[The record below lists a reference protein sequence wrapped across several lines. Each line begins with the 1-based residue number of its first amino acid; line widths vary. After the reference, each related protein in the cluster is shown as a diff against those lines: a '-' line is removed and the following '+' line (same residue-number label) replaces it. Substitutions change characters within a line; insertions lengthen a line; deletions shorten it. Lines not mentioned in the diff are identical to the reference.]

1 MTKSNERTT
10 SYRKW
15 MREAYTHNAGWT
27 LPELATFIS
36 GADDRTSEAWVDA
49 AIFLDAELRAH
60 YFAGDPG
67 EHISNT
73 TVWYQTRT
81 AEQAGRIYR

>member
-1 MTKSNERTT
+1 MNEFAVYTSQVDTTAASNSRPGLIPANGAGQLERTTMTKSNERTT

-49 AIFLDAELRAH
+49 AMRYL
-60 YFAGDPG
+60 
-67 EHISNT
+67 
-73 TVWYQTRT
+73 
-81 AEQAGRIYR
+81 